1 MLRLVIGNRNYS
13 SWSLRPWLALAMA
26 GASFEVERIAL
37 YEPGSRERIRA
48 HGGAGK
54 VPVLHDGDVTVWESL
69 AICEYVAE
77 RFPQARLWP
86 ETPAARARARAAA
99 TEMHGGFV
107 ALRREMPMN
116 IRRLEPGRVL
126 GAEAAADLARVL
138 DLWREARARHAGEG
152 PFLFGRFGIADA
164 MYAPVVLRLRSY
176 RPAGIAEDPIALD
189 YMEAVLALPPMREW
203 IADALAETER
213 IAAFDA

>member
-26 GASFEVERIAL
+26 GVPFEVERIAL

-54 VPVLHDGDVTVWESL
+54 VPLLHDGDVTVWESL

-77 RFPQARLWP
+77 RFPDAGLWP
-86 ETPAARARARAAA
+86 QDLSTRARARSVA

-138 DLWREARARHAGEG
+138 ALWRSARSRHAGEG
-152 PFLFGRFGIADA
+152 PFLFGRFSLADA

-176 RPAGIAEDPIALD
+176 RPPEAERDPVAVDYTAAL
-189 YMEAVLALPPMREW
+189 LALPPMQQW

>member
-26 GASFEVERIAL
+26 GAAVEVERIPL
-37 YEPGSRERIRA
+37 YEPGSRERIRT

-54 VPVLHDGDVTVWESL
+54 VPLLRDGSVTVWESL

-77 RFPQARLWP
+77 RFPQAGLWP
-86 ETPAARARARAAA
+86 LDPAVRARARAVA
-99 TEMHGGFV
+99 TEMHGGFT

-116 IRRLEPGRVL
+116 IRRVEPGRVL
-126 GAEAAADLARVL
+126 GPEATADLTRVL
-138 DLWREARARHAGEG
+138 ALWRESRADHGAAG
-152 PFLFGRFGIADA
+152 PFLFGRFSIADA

-176 RPAGIAEDPIALD
+176 RPVLAEEPGAQD
-189 YMEAVLALPPMREW
+189 YMAAVLALAPMQQW